1 MFQPILR
8 HTLLGAICLLCLTGM
23 EARGQSVTT
32 QSATG
37 VTDITSAFHATVTP
51 GSTTNYRYVRFEY
64 YPDGSGAFSVVNGNP
79 FDVIGTNPVAVSA
92 NPPDLLPN
100 TTYHYRVV
108 MSPSVLGG
116 GGWVGDEA
124 TFTTGA
130 PTTLPTFQSAYA
142 DIIGDTLVNF
152 VIWNTT
158 SGGSPATTTF
168 EYGTTT
174 NYGAQVTLPD
184 TMATNTTRS
193 FAQINATGL
202 TPGTVYHYRVKV
214 TNDQGTTIGAD
225 GTFTT
230 TLPATVTT
238 GGSDSVA
245 FFNANVAGTATP
257 LAHTLSMFFQYGTT
271 TDYGGTAN
279 ATPYQV
285 SGSGTT
291 AVTASLTGLLPG
303 ATYHY
308 RLRGA
313 DAWNGGGYYDGEDMT
328 FTTPSNV
335 TTLPATG
342 VTDLAAT
349 VNGTVLT
356 SGTGSTFS
364 YIFEYGPTA
373 SYGQTRIATLV
384 QNDTGNPN
392 LKIVSAS
399 MPPLLPGTMHHYR
412 LRFTQN
418 GHTTYGEDVTFTT
431 GPAATPPVI
440 TSPGQSLSPRYTT
453 HANLAAA
460 VQAGSS
466 ETTVVF
472 EYGPDTS
479 YGFEAPVPGTLAVNT
494 SSVTG
499 VTVSGLTPASTYHF
513 RVRATNNEGTTYS
526 GDTTFSTLPVPDVT
540 TNPATNV
547 GATWATLNGTYHMRE
562 ANYTVTFEYGP
573 TTDYGSVISPGGLV
587 IGGGG
592 GIIIGGGGG
601 VVIGG
606 GNNSVQNPS
615 ATPAELFIGTTY
627 HYRLKLTDGVGASYY
642 GADATFTTI
651 TPVEAWRQNYF
662 GTTANEGQAADLETP
677 ANDHMPNL
685 LKYAMGLD
693 PRQPASPPA
702 MSIVGE
708 PGAERL
714 SLTFSRLI
722 AAKDVTYEVQAA
734 NSLDGPWTTI
744 SSASAGGPFNGTA
757 EVIQTGV
764 GIVFPGPSYPTGT
777 DAFQIRDTVIIG
789 SVLRRFLRLRVTR

>member
-1 MFQPILR
+1 MVVW
-8 HTLLGAICLLCLTGM
+8 LTAL
-23 EARGQSVTT
+23 EAFGQSVTT
-32 QSATG
+32 QAATA
-37 VTDITSAFHATVTP
+37 VTDIQATLNATVTP
-51 GSTTNYRYVRFEY
+51 GSTTNYRYVKFEY
-64 YPDGSGAFSVVNGNP
+64 WTGTGPISEINANP
-79 FDVIGTNPVAVSA
+79 FDVIGTNPVAVTA
-92 NPPDLLPN
+92 NPPGLLPN
-100 TTYHYRVV
+100 TTYSYRVV
-108 MSPSVLGG
+108 MSPSILGG
-116 GGWVGDEA
+116 GGWVGGEM
-124 TFTTGA
+124 TFTTAA

-152 VIWNTT
+152 VIWSTR
-158 SGGSPATTTF
+158 SGGSPATTIF

-174 NYGAQVTLPD
+174 SYGSQVTLPD
-184 TMATNTTRS
+184 SMTTNTLRS

-202 TPGTVYHYRVKV
+202 TPGTLYHYRVKV
-214 TNDQGTTIGAD
+214 TNEQGTTTSAD
-225 GTFTT
+225 ATFTT

-238 GGSDSVA
+238 GAASDVTCFS
-245 FFNANVAGTATP
+245 ANVAGTATP
-257 LAHTLSMFFQYGTT
+257 LAHTLGLFFQYGPT
-271 TDYGGTAN
+271 TDYGSTAN
-279 ATPYQV
+279 GSPYQV
-285 SGSGTT
+285 SGAGTKDVSG
-291 AVTASLTGLLPG
+291 SLTGLLPG
-303 ATYHY
+303 TTYHY

-328 FTTPSNV
+328 FTTPTNV

-356 SGTGSTFS
+356 SGTGNTFS
-364 YIFEYGPTA
+364 YVFEYGPTA
-373 SYGQTRIATLV
+373 SYGQTRFATLV

-399 MPPLLPGTMHHYR
+399 MPPLPPGTLYHYR

-418 GHTTYGEDVTFTT
+418 GHTTYGEDVSFTT

-453 HANLAAA
+453 SANLAAA

-479 YGFEAPVPGTLAVNT
+479 YGFEAAVPGSLAINS
-494 SSVTG
+494 SSVTA
-499 VTVSGLTPASTYHF
+499 VTVSGLTPGSTYHF

-526 GDTTFSTLPVPDVT
+526 GDTPFITLPVPDVM

-547 GATWATLNGTYHMRE
+547 GSTWATLNGTYHMRE
-562 ANYTVTFEYGP
+562 GTYTVTFEYGP
-573 TTDYGSVISPGGLV
+573 TPAYGSVISPGGLIIGGGGGGII

-601 VVIGG
+601 GGIVIGG

-615 ATPAELFIGTTY
+615 ATPANLVIGETY
-627 HYRLKLTDGVGASYY
+627 HYRLKLTDGVGVSYY
-642 GADATFTTI
+642 GPDATFTTV

-677 ANDHMPNL
+677 AHDHMPNL
-685 LKYAMGLD
+685 LKYALGLD
-693 PRQPASPPA
+693 PRQPAAPPTMA
-702 MSIVGE
+702 VVGD
-708 PGAERL
+708 PGDERL
-714 SLTFSRLI
+714 SITFSRLI
-722 AAKDVTYEVQAA
+722 AAKDVAFEVQAA

-744 SSASAGGPFNGTA
+744 SAASPGGSFFGTA
-757 EVIQTGV
+757 QVTQTGIGLV
-764 GIVFPGPSYPTGT
+764 LPGPPYPTGT
-777 DAFQIRDTVIIG
+777 DVFQVRDTVTIG
-789 SVLRRFLRLRVTR
+789 SVPSRFLRLRVTR